1 MACMSTNPTMP
12 LLETADVETSS
23 DGYAKRFEGPVGQWF
38 LQIQER
44 IALSMLRDVPP
55 GATILDVGGGHG
67 QLAVPLCREGFKV
80 TVLGS
85 DESCGRRI
93 APLAKEGKCR
103 FKTGDVIDLPFPD
116 KSFDVAI
123 SFRLLPHCE
132 QWPKL
137 VAELCRVAARAVIVD
152 YPAIRGLNAM
162 APALFSAKKK
172 IEGNTRQWRQFTD
185 REVQTEFQKNGFE
198 VGRREGQFFLPMA
211 MHRAMKLKPVSAG
224 LEACFRVI
232 GLTHCFGSPVIA
244 CMKPRN
250 G

>member
-1 MACMSTNPTMP
+1 MSADKTSPFP
-12 LLETADVETSS
+12 ETADVETSS

-85 DESCGRRI
+85 DESCGMRI
-93 APLAKEGKCR
+93 APLVQQGKCR
-103 FKTGDVIDLPFPD
+103 FKVGNVIDLPFPG
-116 KSFDVAI
+116 KSFDVAM

-132 QWPKL
+132 QWPRL
-137 VAELCRVAARAVIVD
+137 VAELCRVAVRAVIVD

-185 REVQTEFQKNGFE
+185 REVQAEFQKNGFE
-198 VGRREGQFFLPMA
+198 VGRRESQFLLPMA
-211 MHRAMKLKPVSAG
+211 LHRAMKFKPLSAG

-244 CMKPRN
+244 NMKTRS
-250 G
+250 